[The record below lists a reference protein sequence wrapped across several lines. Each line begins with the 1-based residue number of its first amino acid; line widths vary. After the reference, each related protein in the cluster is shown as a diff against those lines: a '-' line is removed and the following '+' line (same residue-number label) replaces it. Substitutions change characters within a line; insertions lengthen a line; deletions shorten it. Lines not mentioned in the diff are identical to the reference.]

1 MKLLK
6 RFYGTLSLSQHLH
19 SNHFVINR
27 DRV

>member
-6 RFYGTLSLSQHLH
+6 RFYGTLRLSQHLH
-19 SNHFVINR
+19 SNHFVFNH